1 MSMHT
6 LSAQIDI
13 RIPLRD
19 GGYLVADVYRPAEAG
34 EYPVLIAVGPYGKDL
49 PFHEFNPEVYAKV
62 PRPSPY
68 MVWETPDPAWW
79 VPRGYV
85 VVRADM
91 RGMRKSPGLLTLHTK
106 AEIDDYCDAIEWAG
120 TQGWSNGKVGMSG
133 VSYFAFTQWQV
144 AARNPPHLAAILP
157 WEGFSDFYREEQ
169 RHGGIF
175 SNGFVEDR
183 WYALRI
189 LQGQNGQGLAGEPLL
204 GDAERARNRAS
215 ELPDEIRRHELL
227 DDTYTAMTATLEDIE
242 VPVYSSGN
250 WGGMGL
256 HLRGCVEGY
265 KRVASRHKWLEMH
278 SGNFVYSYYGDEG
291 LETQLRFFD
300 YWLKGVDNGLPTT
313 KPIKLAIRNGP
324 GNSFRWRWENEW
336 PIARTAWTRQ
346 YLNAGDLSLQLQP
359 PAVEASV
366 SYTGKTGAAHFRSA
380 PFDSEVEITGPMKV
394 RLWVSSSTDDADIFI
409 DVRQFDAAGNE
420 VLVETTYTPRGPI
433 AKGWLRAS
441 HRKLDAAKSTDSQ
454 PYQTHDELQKLRGGE
469 IVPLDVEI
477 WPTSM
482 VFPKGST
489 LQISVTPVDGVA
501 PGQFY
506 HTDPVDRPAP
516 VFIDGSYTIHT
527 GRRYDSHV
535 LLPVVPSKG
544 NV

>member
-1 MSMHT
+1 MSSHT
-6 LSAQIDI
+6 LSAQIDV
-13 RIPLRD
+13 RIPLKD

-120 TQGWSNGKVGMSG
+120 TQAWSNGKVGMSG

-144 AARNPPHLAAILP
+144 AARNPPHLAAIVP

-204 GDAERARNRAS
+204 DDAERARNRAC
-215 ELPDEIRRHELL
+215 ELPEQVRRHELL
-227 DDTYTAMTATLEDIE
+227 DDTYTAMNAVLENIE
-242 VPVYSSGN
+242 VPLYSSGN

-265 KRVASRHKWLEMH
+265 QRVASRHKWLEMH
-278 SGNFVYSYYGDEG
+278 SGNFVYSYYGEEG
-291 LETQLRFFD
+291 LETQLRFFRLLAQGHRQRPAD
-300 YWLKGVDNGLPTT
+300 DKASQAGDSQRRRQFISLALGKRVADRADGVDAALSRCKRHGAAGASVRGRSQRVLHRKNRRCALSLRALRRRNRNHRPDESKGVDLVINRRRRHLYRRA
-313 KPIKLAIRNGP
+313 AI
-324 GNSFRWRWENEW
+324 
-336 PIARTAWTRQ
+336 
-346 YLNAGDLSLQLQP
+346 
-359 PAVEASV
+359 
-366 SYTGKTGAAHFRSA
+366 
-380 PFDSEVEITGPMKV
+380 
-394 RLWVSSSTDDADIFI
+394 
-409 DVRQFDAAGNE
+409 
-420 VLVETTYTPRGPI
+420 
-433 AKGWLRAS
+433 
-441 HRKLDAAKSTDSQ
+441 
-454 PYQTHDELQKLRGGE
+454 
-469 IVPLDVEI
+469 
-477 WPTSM
+477 
-482 VFPKGST
+482 
-489 LQISVTPVDGVA
+489 
-501 PGQFY
+501 
-506 HTDPVDRPAP
+506 
-516 VFIDGSYTIHT
+516 
-527 GRRYDSHV
+527 
-535 LLPVVPSKG
+535 
-544 NV
+544 